1 MYVSVPDSTT
11 QRPIKELHGFE
22 KVFLQPGEEKAV
34 EIAIDIYATSFWAE
48 SEEKWCSEKGTYE
61 VIVATSGAPDAKS
74 VKARFEV
81 GSTRYW
87 LGL

>member
-1 MYVSVPDSTT
+1 MT
-11 QRPIKELHGFE
+11 QRPVKELHGFE

-34 EIAIDIYATSFWAE
+34 AIAIDTYATSFWAE
-48 SEEKWCSEKGTYE
+48 SEEKWCSEKGIYE
-61 VIVATSGAPDAKS
+61 ITVATSSAPDAQN

-81 GSTRYW
+81 ESTTYW